1 MTSTTNA
8 PIAIVNARLLD
19 PATAYDGPGGVL
31 IRDGVFVATGH
42 GVTADTLPH
51 DAEVIDAR
59 GRCLAPG
66 LIDSRVFIGEPGA
79 EHKET
84 LASASQAAAAGGV
97 TTIVTMPNTNPPID
111 SVSLVEYVARRR
123 GEDILVRA
131 VPMAAAT
138 KRLEG
143 REMTEIGLLSAAGA
157 VAFTDGRAAV
167 ADAAVLMKIL
177 KYGRMF
183 DALLVQHAEERSLAG
198 GVMNAGEM
206 ATRLGLAG
214 SSIFAE
220 VIQVERDVRLVE
232 ATGGRLHFAD
242 VTCAKSLDV
251 IRAAKDQGL
260 PVTAGVTPPHFAL
273 NELAVGDY
281 RTFAKLSPPLRSE
294 DDRVAVV
301 EAIKDGTIDVIASGH
316 DPQDVESKR
325 LPFAQAA
332 FGASGLETLL
342 PISLELYHNGHLS
355 LLDVIDLLTW
365 RPARL
370 FRLPG
375 GTLATGAP
383 ADLVLFDPDTALRII
398 ADEFRGK
405 SKNSPF
411 DGHPTQGR
419 VIMTVMGGRIVYK
432 V

>member
-1 MTSTTNA
+1 MSA
-8 PIAIVNARLLD
+8 VIAIINARLLD
-19 PATAYDGPGGVL
+19 PGTAYDGPGGVL
-31 IRDGVFVATGH
+31 IRDGAILAAGH
-42 GVTADTLPH
+42 DVTAAALPAE
-51 DAEVIDAR
+51 AEVIDAE
-59 GRCLAPG
+59 GHCLAPG

-97 TTIVTMPNTNPPID
+97 TTIITMPNTNPPID

-143 REMTEIGLLSAAGA
+143 REMTEIGLLSSAGA

-167 ADAAVLMKIL
+167 ADAAVMMKIL

-183 DALLVQHAEERSLAG
+183 DALLVQHAEELTLSG

-220 VIQVERDVRLVE
+220 VIQVERDVRLAE

-242 VTCAKSLDV
+242 VTCAKALDV
-251 IRAAKDQGL
+251 IRAAKEQGL
-260 PVTAGVTPPHFAL
+260 HVTAGVTPPHFAL

-294 DDRVAVV
+294 DDRRAVV

-355 LLDVIDLLTW
+355 LLDVIDRLTR

-375 GTLATGAP
+375 GSLAAGSP
-383 ADLVLFDPDTALRII
+383 ADLVLFDPDRALRIV

-419 VIMTVMGGRIVYK
+419 VVMTILGGRIVHRA
-432 V
+432 

>member
-1 MTSTTNA
+1 MTA
-8 PIAIVNARLLD
+8 PIAIINARILD
-19 PATAYDGPGGVL
+19 PERAYDGPGGVL
-31 IRDGVFVATGH
+31 AREGCIVAAGH
-42 GVTADTLPH
+42 HVTKDSVPS
-51 DAEVIDAR
+51 DAEVIDAQ

-66 LIDSRVFIGEPGA
+66 LIDSRVFVGEPGA

-84 LASASQAAAAGGV
+84 LATASQAAAAGGV
-97 TTIVTMPNTNPPID
+97 TTIITMPNTNPPID
-111 SVSLVEYVARRR
+111 TVSLVEYVARRR
-123 GEDILVRA
+123 GDDVLVRA

-143 REMTEIGLLSAAGA
+143 REMTEMGLLSAAGA
-157 VAFTDGRAAV
+157 VAFTDGRTAV
-167 ADAAVLMKIL
+167 ADAAVMMKIL

-183 DALLVQHAEERSLAG
+183 DALLVQHAEERSLAT

-214 SSIFAE
+214 ISVFAE
-220 VIQVERDVRLVE
+220 VIQVERDVRLAE
-232 ATGGRLHFAD
+232 ATGGRVHFAD
-242 VTCAKSLDV
+242 VTCAKALDV
-251 IRAAKDQGL
+251 IRAAKARGL
-260 PVTAGVTPPHFAL
+260 QVTAGTTPPHFAL

-281 RTFAKLSPPLRSE
+281 RTFAKLSPPLRAE
-294 DDRVAVV
+294 DDRRAVID
-301 EAIKDGTIDVIASGH
+301 AIKDGTIDVIASGH

-332 FGASGLETLL
+332 FGAAGLETLL
-342 PISLELYHNGHLS
+342 PVSLELYHNGHLS
-355 LLDVIDLLTW
+355 LLDVIDRLTR

-375 GTLATGAP
+375 GTLNPGAP
-383 ADLVLFDPDTALRII
+383 ADLVLFDPDRAWRIV
-398 ADEFRGK
+398 ADEFRSK

-419 VIMTVMGGRIVYK
+419 VLMTVLGGRIVHRA
-432 V
+432 

>member
-1 MTSTTNA
+1 MTA
-8 PIAIVNARLLD
+8 WAITNARLLD
-19 PATAYDGPGGVL
+19 PGAGYDGPGGV
-31 IRDGVFVATGH
+31 IIEDGVIKASGKQ
-42 GVTADTLPH
+42 VTAASLP
-51 DAEVIDAR
+51 DGMPWVDAR

-84 LASASQAAAAGGV
+84 LASAGQAAAAGGV
-97 TTIVTMPNTNPPID
+97 TTILTMPNTKPPID
-111 SVSLVEYVARRR
+111 SVSLVEYVARRG
-123 GEDILVRA
+123 GEDLAVRP

-143 REMTEIGLLSAAGA
+143 GEMTEIGLLSSAGA
-157 VAFTDGRAAV
+157 VAFTDGRQAV

-183 DALLVQHAEERSLAG
+183 DILVVQHAEEQSLSR
-198 GVMNAGEM
+198 GVMNAGEL
-206 ATRLGLAG
+206 ATRLGLAP

-220 VIQVERDVRLVE
+220 VIQIERDIRLAE

-242 VTCAKSLDV
+242 VTCAKALEV
-251 IRAAKDQGL
+251 IRAAKARGL

-273 NELAVGDY
+273 NELAVSDY
-281 RTFAKLSPPLRSE
+281 RTFAKLSPPLRAEE
-294 DDRVAVV
+294 DRRAVV
-301 EAIKDGTIDVIASGH
+301 EAVKDGTIDVIASGH

-342 PISLELYHNGHLS
+342 PISLELYHNGHLP
-355 LLDVIDLLTW
+355 LLDVIDRLTR
-365 RPARL
+365 RPADL

-375 GTLATGAP
+375 GRLDAGAP
-383 ADLVLFDPDTALRII
+383 ADLVLFDPDTAVRIV
-398 ADEFRGK
+398 ADNFIGK

-411 DGHPTQGR
+411 DGHPSQGR
-419 VIMTVMGGRIVYK
+419 VVMTVLGGRVVYEK
-432 V
+432 DARG